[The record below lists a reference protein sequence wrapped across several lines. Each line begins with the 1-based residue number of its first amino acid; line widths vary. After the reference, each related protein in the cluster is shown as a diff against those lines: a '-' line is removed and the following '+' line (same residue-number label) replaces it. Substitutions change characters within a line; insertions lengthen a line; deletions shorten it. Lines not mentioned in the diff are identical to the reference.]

1 MMKITYQS
9 TKEEIQE
16 ELVRRAREYRLS
28 AQMTQEELADKAVV
42 SVGTVCRFER
52 GEDIGFSKVI
62 SILCALGIGKNLEE
76 MIPDPADRPTY
87 HLANSNTKKKRVRHQ
102 KDEPNRTEWKWGD
115 EQ

>member
-1 MMKITYQS
+1 VKINNQS
-9 TKEEIQE
+9 TKAEILK
-16 ELVRRAREYRLS
+16 ELVYRAKEYRLS
-28 AQMTQEELADKAVV
+28 AQMTQEDLANKAMV

-76 MIPDPADRPTY
+76 MIPDPEDRPTY
-87 HLANSNTKKKRVRHQ
+87 HLADSQSRKKRVRHQ
-102 KDEPNRTEWKWGD
+102 KKERNQSEWKWGD